1 MDTRNTMGAFGF
13 GIAASLMF
21 SIVNGL
27 STYLFKGDTV
37 AEWATSKVGG
47 NGGGQ

>member
-1 MDTRNTMGAFGF
+1 MDGSQTMRAFGF

-21 SIVNGL
+21 SIVNGV

-37 AEWATSKVGG
+37 QEWALGKVGG
-47 NGGGQ
+47 Q

>member
-1 MDTRNTMGAFGF
+1 MDWKSTTGAFGF

-21 SIVNGL
+21 SIVNGV

-37 AEWATSKVGG
+37 QEWALDKVGG
-47 NGGGQ
+47 Q